1 MTSNVNRYGL
11 LIWGENPKS
20 LMHNDRSS
28 EGTLGTARAL
38 EAFAMTPQ
46 VNRRRFL
53 AWALAASCQV
63 DRVPAS
69 ASRPGETA
77 PLLDIHIHLFGK
89 GDGSSG
95 CRLSPAITESANFQA
110 LAKRLRLSERAK
122 TVDEAYVLA
131 LAEHLQQSGLQKGLI
146 LAQDAVYDPHG
157 EPDWARTPVYV
168 PNDYLLEIVARYPQR
183 MLPCV
188 SINPDR
194 KDALAELDRCVA
206 RGARALKIHPPI
218 QGVNLADKKHARF
231 FQRCAALRTVVLVH
245 TGHEH
250 SSPIIDVGL
259 ANPRKLERALDKGC
273 TVVACHCGT
282 GRQGDRPDMLPDFLA
297 LARQYSN
304 LWGDTSVLGGFGR
317 SRDFLRLLDD
327 KPACER
333 LLHGSDF
340 PLAAIPTAFSDRIG
354 TVEALRLQ
362 ALSNLIQQDY
372 ALKEALGIGRASA
385 ERAAR
390 LFTSGAQEKLR

>member
-1 MTSNVNRYGL
+1 M
-11 LIWGENPKS
+11 I
-20 LMHNDRSS
+20 
-28 EGTLGTARAL
+28 
-38 EAFAMTPQ
+38 PQ
-46 VNRRRFL
+46 VDRRRFL
-53 AWALAASCQV
+53 AGALAAPCLVDQV
-63 DRVPAS
+63 LA
-69 ASRPGETA
+69 AAGGPGETP

-95 CRLSPAITESANFQA
+95 CRLSPAITESANFQV

-122 TVDEAYVLA
+122 TIDEAYVLA

-146 LAQDAVYDPHG
+146 LAQDAVYDQHG
-157 EPDWARTPVYV
+157 EPDWAKTPFYV
-168 PNDYLLEIVARYPQR
+168 PNDYLFGIVARYPQR

-194 KDALAELDRCVA
+194 KDALVELERCVA
-206 RGARALKIHPPI
+206 KGARALKIHPPI
-218 QGVNLADKKHARF
+218 QGVDLTDKKHTKF
-231 FQRCAALRTVVLVH
+231 FQRCAALKTVVLVH

-250 SSPIIDVGL
+250 SSPIIDVEL
-259 ANPRKLERALDKGC
+259 ANPRKLELALDQGC

-297 LARQYSN
+297 MIRRHTN

-317 SRDFLRLLDD
+317 ARDFVRLLDD
-327 KPACER
+327 KLACER

-340 PLAAIPTAFSDRIG
+340 PFPAIPTAFSDRIG

-362 ALSNLIQQDY
+362 ALSSLIQQDY

-390 LFTSGAQEKLR
+390 LFTSGAKENLR

>member
-1 MTSNVNRYGL
+1 
-11 LIWGENPKS
+11 
-20 LMHNDRSS
+20 
-28 EGTLGTARAL
+28 
-38 EAFAMTPQ
+38 MTPKL
-46 VNRRRFL
+46 NRRSFL
-53 AWALAASCQV
+53 AVVLATPALANQV
-63 DRVPAS
+63 VAALIEPGQPA
-69 ASRPGETA
+69 A
-77 PLLDIHIHLFGK
+77 LVDIHIHLFGK
-89 GDGSSG
+89 GDGASG
-95 CRLSPAITESANFQA
+95 CRLSPAISESANFQV

-122 TVDEAYVLA
+122 TIDEAYVLA

-157 EPDWARTPVYV
+157 DPDWARTPFYV
-168 PNDYLLEIVARYPQR
+168 PNDYLFEIVARYPQW

-206 RGARALKIHPPI
+206 KGARALKIHPPI
-218 QGVNLADKKHARF
+218 QGVDLADKKHTRF
-231 FQRCAALRTVVLVH
+231 FQRCAALGTLVLVH

-250 SSPIIDVGL
+250 SSPIIDIAL
-259 ANPRKLERALDKGC
+259 ANPRKLELALDQGC

-282 GRQGDRPDMLPDFLA
+282 GRQTDRADMLPDFLA
-297 LARQYSN
+297 MAHQYPN

-317 SRDFLRLLDD
+317 ARDFMRLLDD

-340 PLAAIPTAFSDRIG
+340 PFPAIPTAFKDRIG
-354 TVEALRLQ
+354 EVEALRLQ
-362 ALSNLIQQDY
+362 GLTNLIQQDY
-372 ALKEALGIGRASA
+372 ELKVALGLGRASA

-390 LFTSGAQEKLR
+390 MLMPKSKEGAR